1 MHIPDNYLS
10 PATCAVMA
18 IAVVPA
24 WVFSVKKVAADLP
37 KEKIPLLGIGAAFSF
52 LIMMLNVPLP
62 GGSTGHAV
70 GGTLLAVLLGPSAAC
85 ISITIALLIQ
95 ALVFGDGGILSFGAN
110 CFNMAF
116 VIPFVGYALYKL
128 VKDRTQSRT
137 AQYVGLAIASYIAIN
152 VAALCA
158 AVEFGIQP
166 LVAKDAAGM
175 PLYCPYPLSVSI
187 PAMLIPHLAVAGIVE
202 AAFTVAIVAFVAK
215 ASPGTIYAG
224 KSEKVRP
231 LYLLVAALVVASPLG
246 LLAAG
251 TAWGEWGA
259 EEIKDVVNGGSSLG
273 FVPSGMQNG
282 ISFSAPLP
290 DYAVNGVPEALGYII
305 SAILGAAILII
316 AFKLFGLLKKGDMKA
331 NA

>member
-1 MHIPDNYLS
+1 
-10 PATCAVMA
+10 
-18 IAVVPA
+18 
-24 WVFSVKKVAADLP
+24 
-37 KEKIPLLGIGAAFSF
+37 
-52 LIMMLNVPLP
+52 
-62 GGSTGHAV
+62 
-70 GGTLLAVLLGPSAAC
+70 
-85 ISITIALLIQ
+85 
-95 ALVFGDGGILSFGAN
+95 
-110 CFNMAF
+110 
-116 VIPFVGYALYKL
+116 
-128 VKDRTQSRT
+128 
-137 AQYVGLAIASYIAIN
+137 
-152 VAALCA
+152 
-158 AVEFGIQP
+158 
-166 LVAKDAAGM
+166 
-175 PLYCPYPLSVSI
+175 
-187 PAMLIPHLAVAGIVE
+187 MLIPHLAVAGIVE